1 MAPIVAVEH
10 VTKRF
15 TKHGPVALDDVS
27 LRIEHGQVYSIIG
40 YSGAGK
46 STVIRLVNGL
56 ERPTSGRV
64 VVDGADLSELG
75 TTALRRTRARIG
87 MVFQQFNLFDSR
99 TVADNIAFPLTL
111 VHTPRPERQQRV
123 QELLDFV
130 GLADKA
136 GQYPRQLSGGQKQR
150 VGIARAL
157 ATKPDILLADE
168 ATSALDPET
177 TRDVLDLLRRTNTEF
192 GVTIVL
198 VTHQMSVV
206 REIADRVAVMEHGR
220 VVEEGDVYSVF
231 SEPQA
236 ETTRRFLST
245 VLTDVPSDAQLD
257 DLRRTYGGT
266 LQVVKVRS
274 QEDVQRL
281 LGDRAAHFGV
291 RSDIVYG
298 SIGELQ
304 RRPFGT
310 VTVRVDGEPAQV
322 AAYLAEFG
330 ANPAESEELAA

>member
-1 MAPIVAVEH
+1 
-10 VTKRF
+10 
-15 TKHGPVALDDVS
+15 
-27 LRIEHGQVYSIIG
+27 
-40 YSGAGK
+40 
-46 STVIRLVNGL
+46 
-56 ERPTSGRV
+56 
-64 VVDGADLSELG
+64 
-75 TTALRRTRARIG
+75 
-87 MVFQQFNLFDSR
+87 
-99 TVADNIAFPLTL
+99 
-111 VHTPRPERQQRV
+111 
-123 QELLDFV
+123 
-130 GLADKA
+130 
-136 GQYPRQLSGGQKQR
+136 
-150 VGIARAL
+150 
-157 ATKPDILLADE
+157 
-168 ATSALDPET
+168 
-177 TRDVLDLLRRTNTEF
+177 
-192 GVTIVL
+192 
-198 VTHQMSVV
+198 
-206 REIADRVAVMEHGR
+206 
-220 VVEEGDVYSVF
+220 VF

>member
-75 TTALRRTRARIG
+75 TAALRRTRARIG

-111 VHTPRPERQQRV
+111 VHTPRPQRQQRV
-123 QELLDFV
+123 RELLDFV

-136 GQYPRQLSGGQKQR
+136 DQYPRQLSGGQKQR

-206 REIADRVAVMEHGR
+206 QEIADRVAVMERGR
-220 VVEEGDVYSVF
+220 VVEEGDVYSIF

-274 QEDVQRL
+274 REDVQRL

-304 RRPFGT
+304 QRPFGT

-330 ANPAESEELAA
+330 APAEREEVAA